1 MDSMTSTNRM
11 SLGTS
16 IALAALVIAL
26 FGWLRADIGD
36 LRREVRADIGALRT
50 GVQADMDGL
59 RQSIARLDGRIVSLE
74 DRMTGVES
82 RMASVESRMA
92 RVEGLVEG
100 LRPALAASGPAL

>member
-1 MDSMTSTNRM
+1 MTSTDRM

-36 LRREVRADIGALRT
+36 MRADIDDLRGEMRT
-50 GVQADMDGL
+50 EFKADMEGL
-59 RQSIARLDGRIVSLE
+59 RRSVSRLDDRIV
-74 DRMTGVES
+74 GVEN
-82 RMASVESRMA
+82 RMA

-100 LRPALAASGPAL
+100 LRPSLAVPELVQ